1 MADLAP
7 HVTRRRRHRLPRR
20 VRLDRWLQRLR
31 LCPAPRLGHRRGD
44 VRLREPGDRRAARL
58 VVAQGAGHRADFRG
72 DGDDPRSGV
81 VDSAVAQNRSDGEAS
96 HAERNEGGS
105 GVQHRHPERSEGR
118 RFMIARIWRGETR
131 ADRADAYTAYL
142 EKTGATECR
151 ETPGN
156 RGVRVLRRLASD
168 RAQFVFISF
177 WDNWDSI
184 RAFAGSDVE
193 AAHYYP
199 EDKDFLLYLE
209 PQVQHYEVVEGA

>member
-1 MADLAP
+1 MAGLAP
-7 HVTRRRRHRLPRR
+7 HATWGRRHRLPRR
-20 VRLDRWLQRLR
+20 VRVDRGLQRLR
-31 LCPAPRLGHRRGD
+31 LCPAPRLGHRRRD
-44 VRLREPGDRRAARL
+44 LRLREPGDRRAARL
-58 VVAQGAGHRADFRG
+58 AAAQGAGHRADFRG

-81 VDSAVAQNRSDGEAS
+81 VDSAVAQDRSDGRTVGQFDRQAS
-96 HAERNEGGS
+96 SVRQS
-105 GVQHRHPERSEGR
+105 DSPTVR

-131 ADRADAYTAYL
+131 ADRAEAYTAYL
-142 EKTGATECR
+142 ERTGATECR

-156 RGVRVLRRLASD
+156 RGVRVLRHLVGD

-209 PQVQHYEVVEGA
+209 PKVEHYEVVEEA